1 MYDISKLTSK
11 YQIKT
16 KLMSTFSMV
25 ILIACVLAVYCAFTL
40 TKLGGKVEV
49 LSKEDIPM
57 VVSLSKLAAAQLS
70 QQVDV
75 ERMARHG
82 SLAASD
88 RKYQAAYNN
97 DVVHFDD
104 QTQGVLEQFGKA
116 ESLLTTSLSH
126 ANTAEQKRKL
136 ELIRQGVISLKVDYN
151 GYLDTVSTLK
161 EALERNPAGSVANQ
175 LLIDI
180 EQRSDSIVANAA
192 SLKGEIEEFTAEV
205 ANMAQSVVSQ
215 ALQILATLIAI
226 AAAFGVLVM
235 LPIVKDV
242 INSIRN
248 AVKLADTVESRVN
261 ASEFSKPLDIEQRSD
276 EIGQL
281 FGSFKKLYS
290 NVKEFSEASSEAM
303 ARGEQLAEENAKQ
316 LEGILKAQAV
326 IEFEPNGTIVSANKT
341 FLGAMG
347 YDLSEIKG
355 RHHRMFCEESYA
367 ASSDYK
373 SFWNDLAAGEHKTGE
388 FKRIAKGGRE
398 VWITASYNPISDING
413 KIVKVIKVA
422 QDATAQKLSNAN
434 FEGQLAAINKA
445 QAVIEFHMD
454 GTIITANDNFLAAL
468 GYTLDE
474 IQGKHHRMFCDEETR
489 TSPQYQQMWDKL
501 NRGEFEAGEFKR
513 ITKTGEE
520 IWINATYNPIFDLN
534 GNPFKVVKFATA
546 VTEQKLKNADYQGQ
560 IAAIG
565 KAQAVIEFNMDGTI
579 ITANDNFLAALGYTL
594 DQIQGKHHRMFC
606 DEKTRTSPQ
615 YHEMWDKLNRGE
627 FEAGEFK
634 RITSTGEEIWINAT
648 YNPIFDL
655 NGNPFKVV
663 KFATAITEQK
673 LKNADYEGQISA
685 IHRAQAVIEF
695 KPDGTII
702 TANDNFCEALEYGLD
717 GIIGRHHRMFVDK
730 EEVASKEYAQFWQ
743 DLADGQIKSGEF
755 KRFTRTGK
763 EIWISATYNPI
774 FDLNGNCYK
783 VVKFAQDITEQKLKN
798 TDYAGQI
805 EAISKSQG
813 VIEFDMS
820 GHVTMVNDNFLSVV
834 GYERDEVIGRH
845 HRMFATP
852 EYRNSV
858 EYVAFWEKL
867 NRGEYE
873 TGEFER
879 LNKHGES
886 IWIQAS
892 YNPIIDVNGKPV
904 KVVKYATDIT
914 QQKRGLNDVVQVLR
928 CVSSG
933 DLTKTITNEYTGVFD
948 QLKRDVN
955 TTVTKLQEVIQNVRF
970 GATAIDQASEEVSST
985 AKLLSEGSAQQASSV
1000 ETTSSSIAE
1009 MSASITQN
1017 SDNARMTNEI
1027 AGGAATSAQE
1037 GGEAVKDTVS
1047 AMTQI
1052 ASKIGIIED
1061 IAYQTNILALNAA
1074 IEAARA
1080 GEHGKGFAV
1089 VAAEVRKLAERSQV
1103 SASEISKLAS
1113 NSVTIAQ
1120 KAGGL
1125 LEEMVPSINQ
1135 TATLVQDIASASNEQ
1150 SLGAGQIADAM
1161 SQLDRVTQQTAASS
1175 HELAST
1181 AESLLDQ
1188 SRSLIKQIGFFQI
1201 ATSAV
1206 KESDV
1211 AAPAAVAGPK
1221 AASGSDGSQ
1230 FSRFE

>member
-82 SLAASD
+82 RLAASD

-97 DVVHFDD
+97 DVVDFDD
-104 QTQGVLEQFGKA
+104 QTQGVLEQFGKT
-116 ESLLTTSLSH
+116 EKLISTSLSH
-126 ANTAEQKRKL
+126 AETTEQKLKL
-136 ELIRQGVISLKVDYN
+136 EQLKQGIISLKVDYN

-161 EALERNPAGSVANQ
+161 DALERDPAGSVAKQ
-175 LLIDI
+175 LLLDI
-180 EQRSDSIVANAA
+180 EQRSDSLGAEAA
-192 SLKGEIEEFTAEV
+192 SLKGEIEKFTAEV
-205 ANMAQSVVSQ
+205 AEMAQGVVSQ
-215 ALQILATLIAI
+215 ALQILATLVAI

-235 LPIVKDV
+235 LPVVKDV

-276 EIGQL
+276 EMGQL

-290 NVKEFSEASSEAM
+290 NIKGFSEATSEAM

-326 IEFEPNGTIVSANKT
+326 IEFEPDGTILSANKT

-347 YDLSEIKG
+347 YELGEIKG
-355 RHHRMFCEESYA
+355 RHHRMFCEESYV

-373 SFWNDLAAGEHKTGE
+373 NFWNDLAAGEHKTGE

-398 VWITASYNPISDING
+398 IWINASYNPIADLNG

-434 FEGQLAAINKA
+434 FSGQLAAI
-445 QAVIEFHMD
+445 
-454 GTIITANDNFLAAL
+454 
-468 GYTLDE
+468 
-474 IQGKHHRMFCDEETR
+474 
-489 TSPQYQQMWDKL
+489 S
-501 NRGEFEAGEFKR
+501 
-513 ITKTGEE
+513 
-520 IWINATYNPIFDLN
+520 
-534 GNPFKVVKFATA
+534 
-546 VTEQKLKNADYQGQ
+546 
-560 IAAIG
+560 

-615 YHEMWDKLNRGE
+615 YQQMWDKLNRGE

-834 GYERDEVIGRH
+834 GYDRDEVIGRH

-933 DLTKTITNEYTGVFD
+933 DLTKTITNNYTGVFD